1 MNTKTIKFDLNK
13 YKLYE
18 KIKAKQGDT
27 KSRFLLFQLLDGS
40 IPFNLKNRSV
50 RAYMVKPDGRE
61 IFNDLIV
68 NNYNLGYCTLELT
81 NQVLAVPGTVKIEL
95 MVTEEE
101 KKLTSSVFELEVV
114 KSINSEKSIVSTN
127 EFTALLNGLAAL
139 SEYDNYKNAV
149 KEMEINKADKA
160 KVEEKFGEVYEQ
172 LDKTNNNV
180 ELNYAKKT
188 DVARISSG
196 TPLFAPSTTE
206 MTDTTKNYVNTTDG
220 YLYIYLGGTW
230 VNSNVKYQ
238 EKGLS
243 DGQVVPIKTNF
254 VEFVNILDNY
264 EPILNMFLASNVGTS
279 TINDTNVSIE
289 NNIVA
294 IIDIINGEQLTIKKG
309 SKRILLYMYDEA
321 GILRYYDIH
330 ETESYSFKCEISGY
344 NITKIAIVSES
355 LDHQLFKGNEVVDN
369 VEKNETTQVIKEVK
383 DIDIK
388 VKNIE
393 NNFLNENKI
402 NEFIVNS
409 LENYEVIKGATTTIS
424 VVKINGESGK
434 YYYSAD
440 IINSSNQD
448 VNMFYFCYNTSNSV
462 VSSGNIQ
469 STNNGYRL
477 LEVDLSDE
485 VTTVELKIRN
495 YGTSSIFIKDVYFGT
510 SKYSNKLKELQSY
523 IDEVIKKSTSLN
535 KLYSK
540 NITCFGDSIT
550 YGAENNDISY
560 VNKIANRNNMQIY
573 KRAVS
578 GATFV
583 KHNGRSCIMEQVQNF
598 INEGKSN
605 LDYIILSGGYNDSQ
619 RSVSSQIGTI
629 NEMDYSGNYDT
640 TTFLGAVETCIYKLI
655 KAYPEAKILGVIVYK
670 VSSEYELYRKE
681 LLKAYAKWGI
691 LVSNLAEETPLV
703 ANSNHPTAQKYFHHP
718 DTGITVHPNDLGQE
732 VISISVENKL
742 KLF

>member
-1 MNTKTIKFDLNK
+1 MSIQNYLNQIKSAVFGKDVRQSIHDAIKQCYDDASIDHDNANMEVKLARGSHDTLN
-13 YKLYE
+13 E
-18 KIKAKQGDT
+18 
-27 KSRFLLFQLLDGS
+27 RF
-40 IPFNLKNRSV
+40 
-50 RAYMVKPDGRE
+50 
-61 IFNDLIV
+61 
-68 NNYNLGYCTLELT
+68 
-81 NQVLAVPGTVKIEL
+81 
-95 MVTEEE
+95 
-101 KKLTSSVFELEVV
+101 TS
-114 KSINSEKSIVSTN
+114 
-127 EFTALLNGLAAL
+127 
-139 SEYDNYKNAV
+139 
-149 KEMEINKADKA
+149 
-160 KVEEKFGEVYEQ
+160 VEENIKNNSEQ
-172 LDKTNNNV
+172 LDTKMN
-180 ELNYAKKT
+180 KT
-188 DVARISSG
+188 DILSMSNMGQDIKEAMTGGSVAVVGKNAILTENIVNKQV
-196 TPLFAPSTTE
+196 TP
-206 MTDTTKNYVNTTDG
+206 M
-220 YLYIYLGGTW
+220 
-230 VNSNVKYQ
+230 
-238 EKGLS
+238 
-243 DGQVVPIKTNF
+243 KTNF
-254 VEFVNILDNY
+254 VEFINILDNY
-264 EPILNMFLASNVGTS
+264 TPTPNTFLATNVGTS
-279 TINDTNVSIE
+279 TVNNTSVSTA

-294 IIDIINGEQLTIKKG
+294 IIDVSNEEQFTIKKG
-309 SKRILLYMYDEA
+309 AKRILLYMYDETDV
-321 GILRYYDIH
+321 LRYYAIH
-330 ETESYSFKCEISGY
+330 ETNSYSFKCEVSGY
-344 NITKIAIVSES
+344 NIAKIAIVSES
-355 LDHQLFKGNEVVDN
+355 LDHQLFKGSEVIDN
-369 VEKNETTQVIKEVK
+369 VEKNETTQIIKEVK
-383 DIDIK
+383 DVNIT
-388 VKNIE
+388 VKNIK

-402 NEFIVNS
+402 NELAVNS
-409 LENYEVIKGATTTIS
+409 LENYEITQGTTTTIALIKVNS
-424 VVKINGESGK
+424 ESEK
-434 YYYSAD
+434 YYYSAN
-440 IINSSNQD
+440 IINSLRQD
-448 VNMFYFCYNTSNSV
+448 VNMFYFCYNASNSV

-583 KHNGRSCIMEQVQNF
+583 KHNDRSCIMEQVQNF

-670 VSSEYELYRKE
+670 VSSEYEVYRKE
-681 LLKAYAKWGI
+681 LLKAYTKWGI

-703 ANSNHPTAQKYFHHP
+703 ANSNHPTAQKYFYHA
-718 DTGITVHPNDLGQE
+718 DTGITVHPNDAGQE
-732 VISISVENKL
+732 IMSISVENKMTL
-742 KLF
+742 L